1 MTLAG
6 YSADRWQQ
14 EPQSLHWSEPGREPD
29 KDVCV
34 GLFRIKIIFA
44 VETHLPHAVFRCDEY
59 ALLAKTNFLELH
71 ECRGC
76 GDRQQGLAVAFLPH
90 ISHCVSEIVPVV
102 KLLVQLLPEDY
113 NRPVVDPTNYFK
125 AAWMDAW
132 RRGGKRCQS
141 PLLRGCGLA
150 PVTRVRSICH
160 SREEPHL
167 R

>member
-6 YSADRWQQ
+6 YSSARWQR
-14 EPQSLHWSEPGREPD
+14 EPQSLHWSEPGRLPD
-29 KDVCV
+29 KDFVSGSL
-34 GLFRIKIIFA
+34 GL
-44 VETHLPHAVFRCDEY
+44 ETHLPHAVFRRDEY

-76 GDRQQGLAVAFLPH
+76 GDGQQGLTVAFLSH
-90 ISHCVSEIVPVV
+90 ISHCVSETVPVV
-102 KLLVQLLPEDY
+102 KLLVQLLPEDH
-113 NRPVVDPTNYFK
+113 NCPVIDAANYFK
-125 AAWMDAW
+125 AAWMDPW
-132 RRGGKRCQS
+132 RRGGKGCQC
-141 PLLRGCGLA
+141 PLLHGCGFA